1 MPLNQAGL
9 ACRSLWISV
18 EWADSPWG
26 ISGRTPSGAVRFFG
40 LAEQTKICVFGLG
53 EAGSLIATD
62 LQKAGAEVSAF
73 DPADVATPDGV
84 KRFVHPSLAVRPA
97 DLVLS
102 VTSGSDA
109 KLALLQS
116 LEAIRS
122 DAIYADLSSS
132 SPQLKS
138 DLATY
143 AERRELKFADVALMS
158 MVPGNGVATIS
169 LASGSGAGR
178 YVELLNEH
186 GGRAQVVEGPPG
198 TAVSK
203 KLLRSVMMKG
213 TAAVMIEAVRA
224 GAEVDDLEWLWSTIT
239 TEVTG
244 ADERWVRRLITGSKV
259 HAARRTDEMQA
270 AADMLTDLGLPAV
283 MTQATVQSLTELVD
297 GELPTLPES
306 DGRARANHMPPRSS
320 AERAAEAASDET
332 AADSAAGDTAAD
344 AAASDTAADTP
355 ASDTASGDR
364 ALSDS
369 ATGGAIDDT
378 APDNTASDN
387 AVSGEAGDGGVATR
401 DATNESPVVASAQ
414 DVTDVTD
421 VAGGDA
427 QPSLDA

>member
-9 ACRSLWISV
+9 AYCSLWISK
-18 EWADSPWG
+18 EWADSPCR
-26 ISGRTPSGAVRFFG
+26 ISGRTPSSAVRFFG

-73 DPADVATPDGV
+73 DPADVATPEGV
-84 KRFVHPSLAVRPA
+84 KRFVHPSLAARPA

-132 SPQLKS
+132 SPQQKS

-143 AERRELKFADVALMS
+143 AERRELKYADVALMS

-169 LASGSGAGR
+169 LAAGSGAHR
-178 YVELLNEH
+178 YVELLNDH
-186 GGRAQVVEGPPG
+186 GGRAQVVDGPPG
-198 TAVSK
+198 TAVAK

-244 ADERWVRRLITGSKV
+244 ADERWVRRLITGSKM

-270 AADMLTDLGLPAV
+270 AADMLTDLGLSAV
-283 MTQATVQSLTELVD
+283 MTQATVQSLTELID

-306 DGRARANHMPPRSS
+306 DGRARATHAPPRSS
-320 AERAAEAASDET
+320 AERAAEAASD
-332 AADSAAGDTAAD
+332 DSAAGESAAGD
-344 AAASDTAADTP
+344 AASDDPATPDTP
-355 ASDTASGDR
+355 
-364 ALSDS
+364 
-369 ATGGAIDDT
+369 TGNAVDDA
-378 APDNTASDN
+378 APDNATSADSGDGATADEHVGDPVDSAAND
-387 AVSGEAGDGGVATR
+387 AMDGPAGDRGGADV
-401 DATNESPVVASAQ
+401 DSNGGGSPVESVQ
-414 DVTDVTD
+414 DVAD
-421 VAGGDA
+421 GDS
-427 QPSLDA
+427 QHSLDG